1 MIDSNAN
8 LQRALA
14 SLQTGNLA
22 QAIAIAGDILKSA
35 PRNFDALH
43 IRALALFHAKDFAGA
58 LRDIE
63 AALSIRKDFA
73 DAFNTYGIILRA
85 HRRYDDAI
93 VALKSALKGRPTFKE
108 AFYNLGNS
116 YRDKGLFDD
125 AIRSYDDALRLDG
138 NFVAAL
144 NNKGSALGRQ
154 GKHRAALQ
162 CFDAVIARTPRFAE
176 AHYNRGDALAAL
188 NEQIAAIAS
197 YDAALKLSP
206 FFPACHCNRANALK
220 ALDRPAEALSGYDQA
235 IAQDP
240 AFAEA
245 HVSKAAVLRE
255 MGRLDEAMSC
265 LDTALRIRPD
275 YAEAHFNLG
284 NALRDLYRLGEAL
297 ARYDAAIRCKPDY
310 AEAYRNRGNVLNALK
325 RMDEAL
331 ASYDRAVELKPDLAE
346 AYSNRG
352 DALLK
357 LNRLDEALGDW
368 RRSLMV
374 TAGGRATAERL
385 AAHCVKLL
393 SVDNLPAIYSS
404 EAEMALARQRVEET
418 LDELVSVCEDL
429 PVAGERETQV
439 AQQALYGLTGFY
451 LAYHQRNDRETM
463 RKLSSVAARLLPA
476 RPRQAGVPSPHH
488 GRIRIGVASAHLRN
502 HNGANWA
509 FNWLAQL
516 PRGDYE
522 IFTYG
527 FEIATDALARKFSAL
542 GTHRQLVWSARTQPA
557 IVQRMQ
563 DDGLDILML
572 PDVGMT
578 SVSRFL
584 SLNRIAP
591 CQFTA
596 WGHPVTTGSSE
607 MDYYL
612 SSDLMEP
619 VGAQEHYTEKLVRLP
634 NLALY
639 LEEAD
644 ITPKSASASDFGLP
658 EGRVR
663 YGCLQSLFK
672 YLPRHD
678 HVLPRIA
685 REVPEALF
693 VFIKGPYPH
702 MTALMQARLGKAF
715 ADEGLDAGKHVVFLP
730 RQTAEDFDRLMQ
742 SMDVCIDSIG
752 WSGGN
757 TSLGCIAAG
766 VPLATLPGEFM
777 RGRHTTAMFRMIGAE
792 ELIAASGED
801 YTGLLVK
808 LGLDVSYRRHC
819 RDMFLANRGKLCRD
833 EAFIAGFDG
842 FLKRS
847 RSATQR

>member
-1 MIDSNAN
+1 MNNSNAN

-14 SLQTGNLA
+14 SLQTGNLT

-43 IRALALFHAKDFAGA
+43 IRALALFHAKELASA

-63 AALSIRKDFA
+63 AALSIRRDFA

-93 VALKSALKGRPTFKE
+93 VALRSGLKIRPAFKE
-108 AFYNLGNS
+108 ALYNIGNCH
-116 YRDKGLFDD
+116 RDKSLFDD
-125 AIRSYDDALRLDG
+125 AIRSYDEALRLDG
-138 NFVAAL
+138 NFIAAL
-144 NNKGSALGRQ
+144 NNKGIALGMLGQ
-154 GKHRAALQ
+154 HRAALQ
-162 CFDAVIARTPRFAE
+162 CFDTVIARAPRFAE

-188 NEQIAAIAS
+188 NEHAAAIAN
-197 YDAALKLSP
+197 YDAALKLNP
-206 FFPACHCNRANALK
+206 FFPACHCNRANALR

-245 HVSKAAVLRE
+245 QVSKAAVLHE

-265 LDTALRIRPD
+265 LDAALRIRPD

-297 ARYDAAIRCKPDY
+297 AHYDAAIRCRPDH
-310 AEAYRNRGNVLNALK
+310 AEAYRNRGNLLNTLK

-331 ASYDRAVELKPDLAE
+331 ASYDRAIELKPDFAE

-352 DALLK
+352 DALHK
-357 LNRLDEALGDW
+357 INRLDEALGDW
-368 RRSLMV
+368 RRSLLV
-374 TAGGRATAERL
+374 TAGGRASAERV
-385 AAHCVKLL
+385 AEQCVKLL
-393 SVDNLPAIYSS
+393 SVDNLPAIYAS
-404 EAEMALARQRVEET
+404 ESEMAAARQRVEET
-418 LDELVSVCEDL
+418 LDELVSMSEH
-429 PVAGERETQV
+429 PPRGERDAQV

-463 RKLSSVAARLLPA
+463 RKLSAVAARLLPE
-476 RPRQAGVPSPHH
+476 RPREDGIPSPHN
-488 GRIRIGVASAHLRN
+488 GRIRIGVASAYLRN

-509 FNWLAQL
+509 YNWLARL

-522 IFTYG
+522 VFTYG
-527 FEIATDALARKFSAL
+527 FEAATDALARKFAAL
-542 GTHRQLVWSARTQPA
+542 GTHRQFVWSARTQHA
-557 IVQRMQ
+557 ITQQMRG
-563 DDGLDILML
+563 DGLDILML

-607 MDYYL
+607 MDFYL

-619 VGAQEHYTEKLVRLP
+619 ENAQDHYTEKLVRLP

-644 ITPKSASASDFGLP
+644 IAPKSASASDFGLP
-658 EGRVR
+658 EGRVH

-693 VFIKGPYPH
+693 VFIEGSHPH
-702 MTALMQARLGKAF
+702 MTALMQSRLEKAF
-715 ADEGLDAGKHVVFLP
+715 AAEGLDSCKHVVFLP
-730 RQTAEDFDRLMQ
+730 RQTTEGFDRLMQ

-777 RGRHTTAMFRMIGAE
+777 RGRHTTAMFRLIGAE
-792 ELIAASGED
+792 ELIATSAEA

-819 RDMFLANRGKLCRD
+819 RDMFLANRGRLCRD
-833 EAFIAGFDG
+833 DTFIAALDG
-842 FLKRS
+842 FLKGS
-847 RSATQR
+847 RSAAPS